1 MTKVTLEIPDNEVE
15 FFTTVANKFN
25 YLIEIEDEF
34 EEIPIEVQNLIHQRR
49 LTTKPE
55 EIKDWSS
62 FRLQIKEEYGL

>member
-25 YLIEIEDEF
+25 YFIEIEDEF